1 MKRLAFPRGG
11 YPFPIDGASPACRRG
26 LDCPSLHDKGVGRPV
41 KLRILRP
48 LISVVTLV
56 SNVVSN
62 VLKKKNNK
70 QTDI

>member
-1 MKRLAFPRGG
+1 MKRLALARGG
-11 YPFPIDGASPACRRG
+11 YPLPIEGASPACSRG
-26 LDCPSLHDKGVGRPV
+26 LDWPSLQARGVGLPV

-62 VLKKKNNK
+62 VLE
-70 QTDI
+70 T